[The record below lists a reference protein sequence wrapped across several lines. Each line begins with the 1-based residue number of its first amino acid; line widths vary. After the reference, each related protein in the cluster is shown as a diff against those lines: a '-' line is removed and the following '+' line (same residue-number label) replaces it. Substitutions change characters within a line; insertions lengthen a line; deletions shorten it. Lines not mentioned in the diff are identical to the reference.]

1 MFMTVIA
8 HLGDARCA
16 RHRPPF
22 SNAWRLRK
30 GYNPYGSLRTTIE
43 RSRPRPVRRCMLL
56 RGDEA
61 FKSWRTTD
69 TETMG
74 GKNGWNG

>member
-22 SNAWRLRK
+22 SNTSRLRK
-30 GYNPYGSLRTTIE
+30 GYDPHGSIRTTIGP
-43 RSRPRPVRRCMLL
+43 SRPRPVRRCMLL
-56 RGDEA
+56 RGDEVIR
-61 FKSWRTTD
+61 F
-69 TETMG
+69 
-74 GKNGWNG
+74 